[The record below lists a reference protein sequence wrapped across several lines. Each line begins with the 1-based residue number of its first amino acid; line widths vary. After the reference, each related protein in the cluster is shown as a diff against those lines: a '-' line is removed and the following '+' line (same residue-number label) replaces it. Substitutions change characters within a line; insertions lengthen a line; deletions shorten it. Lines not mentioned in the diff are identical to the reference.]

1 MSTNLSYISNE
12 GFIRLEKVYSLLNK
26 EGLISKSNLKSIN
39 NENFATF
46 FGITEEL
53 NYPLW
58 GFCLY
63 KRNIMDGFDQ
73 LNRKKDILLQDVIE
87 KCHLEN
93 TKGDFNAIFKDCAR
107 EIEQYLNKRNHWYLK
122 ISKDRLL
129 FLDKLFLIIETLSDF
144 KDDEEKVIL
153 FSKLVKALYDI
164 QAYGIWSGHDWG
176 QTSINHVLKKV
187 CDDLSLATVSLVVKL
202 KTQMSSINLENL
214 NEKLLHLI
222 GTFKSVLNNSILP
235 KNNKGNLL
243 CGKIENLRNNRKNFN
258 IIRLF
263 KRVVEERNKKVIFFR
278 LELRNYHDK
287 NVESIYFDTELIPI
301 KNVKDS
307 QVILDEQNKYIDYI
321 SALVVNYFKSL
332 MWFLNH
338 AQYLKN
344 ISDYAFDKAIQGK
357 VNNDFIEENLVRK
370 KSNSLLQL
378 KSPKISMNPFGS
390 CESLDSIQD
399 DSKSLL
405 KSSSLSLSPSLSS
418 ISSNK
423 SLSVR
428 LLQIE
433 ANSSPEPKT
442 PPKTKGTKKS
452 ESCLKKFK
460 NLKESFNKDCHEKE
474 QMNEVKLENT
484 SITKAVANPK
494 LEEINEE
501 LCTEAICYSDFYNNE
516 FNSDFKNELEKV
528 NLEKIEDF
536 SHWSKDLSYF
546 KNITLNQSIY
556 IGNQNKTD
564 INILNTSIKDLLK
577 EIELFKESLKKT
589 NSKAIARF
597 HFIPLKDDSENKIL
611 YFSWTKNCYREM
623 NDEGAIKYIWNALCD
638 SVALKADIKEMIYKL

>member
-63 KRNIMDGFDQ
+63 KRNIMDGVDQ
-73 LNRKKDILLQDVIE
+73 LNRKKDILLQNVIE

-153 FSKLVKALYDI
+153 FSKLVKALNDI
-164 QAYGIWSGHDWG
+164 QTYGIWSGHDWG
-176 QTSINHVLKKV
+176 QTSINHVLKKI

-214 NEKLLHLI
+214 NEKLLNLI
-222 GTFKSVLNNSILP
+222 SIFKSVLNNSILP
-235 KNNKGNLL
+235 KNNKGKLL
-243 CGKIENLRNNRKNFN
+243 CEEIENLRKKRKNFN
-258 IIRLF
+258 IITLF
-263 KRVVEERNKKVIFFR
+263 KRIVEKGNKKVIFFR

-287 NVESIYFDTELIPI
+287 TVENIYFETELIPI
-301 KNVKDS
+301 KNVKDP
-307 QVILDEQNKYIDYI
+307 QVILNEQNKYIDYI

-357 VNNDFIEENLVRK
+357 VNNDIIEENLVRK
-370 KSNSLLQL
+370 KSSSLLQL

-390 CESLDSIQD
+390 SESLDSIQD

-423 SLSVR
+423 SLSAR
-428 LLQIE
+428 SSQIE
-433 ANSSPEPKT
+433 ANSSPEPIT

-452 ESCLKKFK
+452 ELIIKKFK
-460 NLKESFNKDCHEKE
+460 DYMASINQESHKKELNK
-474 QMNEVKLENT
+474 EVKLENT
-484 SITKAVANPK
+484 SINRVYANPK
-494 LEEINEE
+494 LEEIEQQHSTHACFSE
-501 LCTEAICYSDFYNNE
+501 LYNNE

-528 NLEKIEDF
+528 NIEKIEDF
-536 SHWSKDLSYF
+536 SHWKGDLSYF
-546 KNITLNQSIY
+546 TNITLNQSIY
-556 IGNQNKTD
+556 LGNQFKTD

-597 HFIPLKDDSENKIL
+597 HFIPLQDDSKNKIL
-611 YFSWTKNCYREM
+611 YFSWTKNSYREV
-623 NDEGAIKYIWNALCD
+623 NDGGAINYIWNALCD
-638 SVALKADIKEMIYKL
+638 SADLKAEIKNMIYKL